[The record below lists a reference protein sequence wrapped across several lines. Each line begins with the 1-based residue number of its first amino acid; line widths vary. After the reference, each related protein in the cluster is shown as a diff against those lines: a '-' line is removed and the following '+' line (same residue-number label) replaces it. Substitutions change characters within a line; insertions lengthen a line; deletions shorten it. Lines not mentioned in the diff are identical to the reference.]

1 MEIFDP
7 EFHTAMALHMDMTIA
22 RSREVT
28 LKDLQERLLILKL
41 RDAACWLFS
50 PYL

>member
-1 MEIFDP
+1 
-7 EFHTAMALHMDMTIA
+7 MDMTIA

-28 LKDLQERLLILKL
+28 LKDLQERHLILKL

>member
-1 MEIFDP
+1 
-7 EFHTAMALHMDMTIA
+7 MTIA
-22 RSREVT
+22 HSREVT
-28 LKDLQERLLILKL
+28 LRALRNRPLILKL

>member
-1 MEIFDP
+1 M
-7 EFHTAMALHMDMTIA
+7 A

-28 LKDLQERLLILKL
+28 LKDLKQRPLILKL